1 MDEQETYTRWQY
13 EREMTRL
20 EIQCKRWFI
29 AFMVVLSML
38 FVTNAAWVV
47 YENSFQD
54 VVITQDGYAEGNGR
68 NYLNGTGEM
77 SLDGQQSEADNP
89 DQGEAGE
96 Y

>member
-77 SLDGQQSEADNP
+77 SLDGQQSETDNP